1 MKITDLLKTE
11 GVSLKQ
17 AVTNKDAAIDLMVDL
32 HDKAGN
38 LYDRNE
44 FRNAIMIRESAGSTA
59 VGMGIAC
66 KEQCCKTGR
75 YCCHYSAGRSG
86 LQVSRRN
93 TQQSFVYDRRTGRR
107 CQYAY

>member
-44 FRNAIMIRESAGSTA
+44 FRSEIMIRESAGSTA
-59 VGMGIAC
+59 VGMGIAVPHAKSSAVKRQVLLPLQC
-66 KEQCCKTGR
+66 RKEWIT
-75 YCCHYSAGRSG
+75 S
-86 LQVSRRN
+86 
-93 TQQSFVYDRRTGRR
+93 QQTEYPAIF
-107 CQYAY
+107 CL